1 MTSKRIR
8 IDVED
13 KDGAKFDFKIE
24 GNVTR
29 EKVLKMF
36 EFMELMNIE
45 EPGEATKTDTIGGK
59 IWHLVDKYYPTGRF
73 TSTEILERYEDEFNE
88 PIKLS
93 VVSTYLSRFKTKTR
107 SKEPKKAENGPIRL
121 PGFQTITKNLTKTQ
135 KSTIWTTWSVILLY
149 FTMSLDHMTSQSS
162 RIREIHTT
170 NLADST

>member
-45 EPGEATKTDTIGGK
+45 EPGKATKTDTIGGK

-93 VVSTYLSRFKTKTR
+93 IISTYLSRFT
-107 SKEPKKAENGPIRL
+107 
-121 PGFQTITKNLTKTQ
+121 TKNKMERA
-135 KSTIWTTWSVILLY
+135 KKGREWTYQTTRIPNY
-149 FTMSLDHMTSQSS
+149 HKKPTNDHY
-162 RIREIHTT
+162 
-170 NLADST
+170 